1 MVASEL
7 RMGGCIIA
15 ELSPTAATPQ
25 GMQTES
31 PRSQTG
37 LLMGVSLIK
46 GPFYIYLD
54 IDILNLIISKS

>member
-7 RMGGCIIA
+7 RIRSCIIV

-25 GMQTES
+25 GTQTES
-31 PRSQTG
+31 PRCQTG
-37 LLMGVSLIK
+37 LFMGVSLIK